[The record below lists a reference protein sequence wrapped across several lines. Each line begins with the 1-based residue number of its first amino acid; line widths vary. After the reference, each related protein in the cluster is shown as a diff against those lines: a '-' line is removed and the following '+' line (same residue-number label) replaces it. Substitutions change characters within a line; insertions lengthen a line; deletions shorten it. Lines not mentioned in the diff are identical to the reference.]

1 MQLFNTG
8 LAYAGYVDLTPT
20 FADQQ
25 TIIGQYFD
33 EIWHNDADIQTTLD
47 RMVEQLNGLLTQ

>member
-1 MQLFNTG
+1 ME
-8 LAYAGYVDLTPT
+8 ASARSIWIDLTNT

-33 EIWHNDADIQTTLD
+33 EIWHNDADIQSTLD
-47 RMVEQLNGLLTQ
+47 DMVEELNALLKE